1 MLHCPICNIGILESV
16 ATGQTLGEVE
26 TQADVGEYD
35 VVRKRRCQYCKA
47 EMLSV
52 EKLDRLLRPPEVE
65 AFVANL

>member
-35 VVRKRRCQYCKA
+35 MVRKRRCQYCKA